1 MPQVTLSTRL
11 SATHGLAATVVLLL
25 GGGCTPQAGPP
36 ASDGKAAPTSAIPT
50 APPTD
55 VEDGFTLLRL
65 ADFEAFAGEA
75 DTWQDGSGV
84 LVCSG
89 KPKGYVYSRRPYGNF
104 TLRCDYRFAAPAADA
119 DPEKTALANTGFMVH
134 IQEPHKVWPRS
145 LEVQGRWDQMGSI
158 KSNGGVPDLVIH
170 DDPAARETA
179 RRPVGEWN
187 SVEIV
192 SRDGT
197 LTASLN
203 GQPICRSEAGELT
216 EGLIGLQSELF
227 EVSFRNLRIRE
238 D

>member
-1 MPQVTLSTRL
+1 MR
-11 SATHGLAATVVLLL
+11 ATHGLAATAVLLL
-25 GGGCTPQAGPP
+25 GGGCTQQAGPP
-36 ASDGKAAPTSAIPT
+36 ASDARQAPASAVRTESPI
-50 APPTD
+50 A
-55 VEDGFTLLRL
+55 VEDGFTLLNL

-75 DTWQDGSGV
+75 DTWRDEAGV
-84 LVCSG
+84 IVCSG
-89 KPKGYVYSRRPYGNF
+89 KPKGYVYSRRPYRNF

-119 DPEKTALANTGFMVH
+119 DAEKTALANTGFMVH

-145 LEVQGRWDQMGSI
+145 LEVQGRWDQVGSI

-170 DDPAARETA
+170 DDPAARGTA
-179 RRPVGEWN
+179 RKPVGEWN

-203 GQPICRSEAGELT
+203 GQPICGSEAGELT
-216 EGLIGLQSELF
+216 EGPIGLQSELF

-238 D
+238 F